1 MTETSKRSP
10 PPPECLPGASE
21 SLCGHIAENIESIA
35 AFQLREQ
42 HKLGDSHRR
51 LGSVGDLLGRPGYL
65 LSLLSLIVFWIA
77 VNALSP
83 RRGWWPLDPPPFAW
97 LQGFRRLLACS
108 RQRSSSLRKI
118 SNWARHPARASR
130 AAIEPTDR
138 TEGYQVDP
146 LVNRTEGYQVD
157 PLVRRIEARLT
168 DGRG

>member
-83 RRGWWPLDPPPFAW
+83 RRGWWPLDP
-97 LQGFRRLLACS
+97 RRSRGCKGSDACW
-108 RQRSSSLRKI
+108 RAHDNGHPHCAKSLI
-118 SNWARHPARASR
+118 ATRHPARASR

-146 LVNRTEGYQVD
+146 LV
-157 PLVRRIEARLT
+157 RRIEARLT